1 MDLNITQ
8 REGIKKCLYEDL
20 KKMYDAFILSDS
32 DRDKV
37 ESVFNEF
44 LNKCERYI

>member
-8 REGIKKCLYEDL
+8 REEIKKCLYEDL
-20 KKMYDAFILSDS
+20 KKMYDAFIST

>member
-8 REGIKKCLYEDL
+8 REGKCLYEDL
-20 KKMYDAFILSDS
+20 KKMYDAFILT

>member
-1 MDLNITQ
+1 MDLNIVQ
-8 REGIKKCLYEDL
+8 RESIKKCLYEDL
-20 KKMYDAFILSDS
+20 KKMYDAFIST
-32 DRDKV
+32 DREKI

>member
-20 KKMYDAFILSDS
+20 QKMDDGFIST

>member
-20 KKMYDAFILSDS
+20 KKTYAAFIST
-32 DRDKV
+32 DREKV

>member
-8 REGIKKCLYEDL
+8 RERIKKCLYEDL
-20 KKMYDAFILSDS
+20 KKMYDAFIST
-32 DRDKV
+32 DREKV

>member
-8 REGIKKCLYEDL
+8 REAIKKCLYEDL
-20 KKMYDAFILSDS
+20 KKMYDAFIST
-32 DRDKV
+32 DREKI